1 MSIRKYKREKM
12 VAKAAAANFGDGMY
26 IFQNITNSD
35 LFLSRPTKAGRRM
48 IGPRQKFVGD
58 SYYKNMK
65 DIICLQEV
73 EKPMSEQKQVLLTEV
88 PPTVTTQGAVEYVQN
103 DPELK
108 PINEELE
115 DEQKQKEIL
124 LNESP
129 VAAVKVDGVRI
140 MR

>member
-1 MSIRKYKREKM
+1 M

-115 DEQKQKEIL
+115 DEQKPKEIL

>member
-1 MSIRKYKREKM
+1 MK
-12 VAKAAAANFGDGMY
+12 AKAEQANFGDGMY

-35 LFLSRPTKAGRRM
+35 LFLARPTKAGRRM
-48 IGPRQKFVGD
+48 IGPRQKFIGD
-58 SYYKNMK
+58 SYYKNTK

-88 PPTVTTQGAVEYVQN
+88 PPTVTTQGTVEYIQN
-103 DPELK
+103 NPELK
-108 PINEELE
+108 PLNEELE
-115 DEQKQKEIL
+115 EEKTKEIL